1 MNKYIPLVLAV
12 LLSACGFRLAGSD
25 PAVSA
30 GLSQR
35 VWAVQGGAMQQVLET
50 ELLRRHARVDNA
62 FAGALL
68 QVKDLETRRDIHS
81 INLSGTVKEY
91 MLVLRVKAE
100 VRFEGREAVH
110 PLEVT
115 VRRPLDYHDRDILG
129 KQEEEALLWAEM
141 RADAAQQ
148 LVRRLGYLKAE

>member
-1 MNKYIPLVLAV
+1 MKTMPFLVLAV
-12 LLSACGFRLAGSD
+12 LLSACGFRLSGSD

-30 GLSQR
+30 ELSQR

-50 ELLRRHARVDNA
+50 ELLRRHARVDAA
-62 FAGALL
+62 FAGAVLK
-68 QVKDLETRRDIHS
+68 VHDVETRRDIQS

-91 MLVLRVKAE
+91 LLVLRVKAE
-100 VRFEGREAVH
+100 VRFEGSDAVH
-110 PLEVT
+110 SLEVS